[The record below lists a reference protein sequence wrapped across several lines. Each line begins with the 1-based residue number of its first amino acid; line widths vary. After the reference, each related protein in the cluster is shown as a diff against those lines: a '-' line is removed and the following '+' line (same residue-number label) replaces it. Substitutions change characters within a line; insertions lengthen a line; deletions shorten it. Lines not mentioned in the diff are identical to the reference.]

1 MGSSKLR
8 ENEFAADLTVQIMEI
23 QFDISH
29 VESYRQSLCQTA
41 DIILQEEIPSQL
53 RKIEDILQGQKLKSN
68 YQQVARQYSVESI
81 AVFKEKLE
89 EIAEKQR
96 DQQADMEKA
105 LEMLFGKPSSKANNK
120 EDEKSISASVSKNN
134 SKISL
139 TGSRKRS
146 STGVVLESAKS
157 NVSVELKISD
167 SAKNLA
173 TKKAS
178 REKLEQGE
186 EEEEEEVPV
195 EIPEIATNER
205 VLDLFEELKPLILK
219 LSDTCVNLRNWIVLL
234 IPKAED
240 GNNFGVEV
248 QEQCLVKLIE
258 VEKQMGQILEEHA
271 AYHLERSTILSKLM
285 SNGEILDYSQYIYDA
300 DERQCRKLQD
310 IAHSLR
316 SSYNTVYHTLT
327 NNYEKI
333 TAPRGQGNS
342 HIHLY

>member
-1 MGSSKLR
+1 MG
-8 ENEFAADLTVQIMEI
+8 FAADLTVKNMDI

-41 DIILQEEIPSQL
+41 DSILRDEIPTQL

-68 YQQVARQYSVESI
+68 YQQVARQYSIESI
-81 AVFKEKLE
+81 AEFKEKLE

-105 LEMLFGKPSSKANNK
+105 LEMLFGKPKANNK
-120 EDEKSISASVSKNN
+120 EEEKGLSASVSKNN
-134 SKISL
+134 SKINL
-139 TGSRKRS
+139 HGSRKRS

-178 REKLEQGE
+178 QKLEAQGGE
-186 EEEEEEVPV
+186 EEEEEVV
-195 EIPEIATNER
+195 EIPEIETNEP
-205 VLDLFEELKPLILK
+205 VLNLFAELKPLILQ

-248 QEQCLVKLIE
+248 QEQCLAKLIE
-258 VEKQMGQILEEHA
+258 VE
-271 AYHLERSTILSKLM
+271 
-285 SNGEILDYSQYIYDA
+285 
-300 DERQCRKLQD
+300 
-310 IAHSLR
+310 
-316 SSYNTVYHTLT
+316 
-327 NNYEKI
+327 
-333 TAPRGQGNS
+333 
-342 HIHLY
+342 

>member
-1 MGSSKLR
+1 
-8 ENEFAADLTVQIMEI
+8 MEI

-41 DIILQEEIPSQL
+41 DCILQEEIPTQL

-68 YQQVARQYSVESI
+68 YQQVARQYSIESI
-81 AVFKEKLE
+81 AEFKEKLE

-105 LEMLFGKPSSKANNK
+105 LEMLFGKPKANNK
-120 EDEKSISASVSKNN
+120 EEEKAGGLSASVSKNN
-134 SKISL
+134 SKINL
-139 TGSRKRS
+139 HGSRKRS

-178 REKLEQGE
+178 QKLLEGAGNDE
-186 EEEEEEVPV
+186 EEGEAEEEAVEVPDI
-195 EIPEIATNER
+195 ETNEP
-205 VLDLFEELKPLILK
+205 VLNLFAELKPLILQ

-271 AYHLERSTILSKLM
+271 AYHLERSTIISKLM

>member
-1 MGSSKLR
+1 MQ
-8 ENEFAADLTVQIMEI
+8 D
-23 QFDISH
+23 
-29 VESYRQSLCQTA
+29 
-41 DIILQEEIPSQL
+41 EIPTQL

-68 YQQVARQYSVESI
+68 YQQVARQYSIESI
-81 AVFKEKLE
+81 AEFKEKLE

-105 LEMLFGKPSSKANNK
+105 LEMLFGKPKANNK
-120 EDEKSISASVSKNN
+120 EEEKGLSASVSKNN
-134 SKISL
+134 SKINL
-139 TGSRKRS
+139 HGSRKRS

-173 TKKAS
+173 AKKAAS
-178 REKLEQGE
+178 KLEADE
-186 EEEEEEVPV
+186 EEEEEPV
-195 EIPEIATNER
+195 EIPEIETNEP
-205 VLDLFEELKPLILK
+205 VLDLFAELKPLILQ

-271 AYHLERSTILSKLM
+271 AYHLERSTIISKLM

-327 NNYEKI
+327 NNYDKI
-333 TAPRGQGNS
+333 TAPRGQGNQ

>member
-81 AVFKEKLE
+81 AVFREKLE

-105 LEMLFGKPSSKANNK
+105 LEMLFGKPSANK
-120 EDEKSISASVSKNN
+120 EEEKVSASVSKNN
-134 SKISL
+134 SKINL
-139 TGSRKRS
+139 HGSRKRS

-178 REKLEQGE
+178 REKLE
-186 EEEEEEVPV
+186 
-195 EIPEIATNER
+195 
-205 VLDLFEELKPLILK
+205 
-219 LSDTCVNLRNWIVLL
+219 
-234 IPKAED
+234 
-240 GNNFGVEV
+240 
-248 QEQCLVKLIE
+248 
-258 VEKQMGQILEEHA
+258 
-271 AYHLERSTILSKLM
+271 
-285 SNGEILDYSQYIYDA
+285 
-300 DERQCRKLQD
+300 
-310 IAHSLR
+310 
-316 SSYNTVYHTLT
+316 
-327 NNYEKI
+327 
-333 TAPRGQGNS
+333 
-342 HIHLY
+342 

>member
-173 TKKAS
+173 TKKS
-178 REKLEQGE
+178 TQKLEAAEGE
-186 EEEEEEVPV
+186 EEEEETIET
-195 EIPEIATNER
+195 PEIETNEP
-205 VLDLFEELKPLILK
+205 VLDLFAELKPLILK

-271 AYHLERSTILSKLM
+271 AYHLERSTIISKLM

-316 SSYNTVYHTLT
+316 SCYNTVYHTIT